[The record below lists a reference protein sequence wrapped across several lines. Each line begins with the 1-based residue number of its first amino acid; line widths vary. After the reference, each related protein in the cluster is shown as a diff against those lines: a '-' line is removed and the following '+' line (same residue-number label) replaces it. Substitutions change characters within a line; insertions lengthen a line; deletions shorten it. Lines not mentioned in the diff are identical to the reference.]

1 MANLVVVGFKNDRFK
16 AAKVLNKLRQM
27 NKEWTARLHDAIAVY
42 RGFNGEL
49 RVDQSYETTK
59 RDGAMWGAIWGS
71 VIGSIMAMFTVGL
84 AAPAVVATAIGVGL
98 AGGGVLGAATGAIA
112 AVLSKEDFRLS
123 QDQQVAFPLQP
134 GDSAIFA
141 ALYADEPEEVIGQF
155 EGDGGKV
162 LVTSLSDEQ
171 KAWIEGVV
179 NKGRN

>member
-1 MANLVVVGFKNDRFK
+1 
-16 AAKVLNKLRQM
+16 
-27 NKEWTARLHDAIAVY
+27 IAVY

-84 AAPAVVATAIGVGL
+84 AAPAVVVTAIGVGL
-98 AGGGVLGAATGAIA
+98 AGGGVLGAATGAVA
-112 AVLSKEDFRLS
+112 TVLSREDFRLS

-141 ALYADEPEEVIGQF
+141 ALYADEPEEVFGQF
-155 EGDGGKV
+155 
-162 LVTSLSDEQ
+162 
-171 KAWIEGVV
+171 
-179 NKGRN
+179 